1 MAHRTEK
8 RRLYPGKECEQRLE
22 EALEASRRAWNFGI
36 EWWREEGLKWQ
47 GAAKRL
53 RVVRHEDVRLQWL
66 CSDTLSKL
74 MMAQAGARKAVETK
88 RRQGQLGNGKGKLHF
103 VKYGEHDWVPFR
115 ARGRIRL
122 EKKEGTKTKLWLPN
136 IGLVPV
142 RMHRELPAGAVVK
155 AFVVKRLNRRWWV
168 NIQLEMPDQ
177 TKNRD
182 GLPDVGIDLGLTH
195 LLALSDGTIFDAPQW
210 YRVSQELREEKAQR
224 ATKGK
229 DLQRAPVSN
238 RMRKR
243 YALQARHEEHVAN
256 QRRHWWH
263 ETTTMLDRNF
273 DHVCVEDLSP
283 KFMIEGDKSRLAKS
297 ATDAAWATGVQ
308 MLEYKL
314 KDRLVKVDPAGT
326 SQECSACG
334 AVVPKDISVRVHYCD
349 KCGLTLDRDVNAARN
364 ILTRGQAQ
372 LTATQGG

>member
-1 MAHRTEK
+1 
-8 RRLYPGKECEQRLE
+8 
-22 EALEASRRAWNFGI
+22 
-36 EWWREEGLKWQ
+36 
-47 GAAKRL
+47 
-53 RVVRHEDVRLQWL
+53 
-66 CSDTLSKL
+66 
-74 MMAQAGARKAVETK
+74 
-88 RRQGQLGNGKGKLHF
+88 
-103 VKYGEHDWVPFR
+103 
-115 ARGRIRL
+115 
-122 EKKEGTKTKLWLPN
+122 
-136 IGLVPV
+136 
-142 RMHRELPAGAVVK
+142 
-155 AFVVKRLNRRWWV
+155 
-168 NIQLEMPDQ
+168 
-177 TKNRD
+177 
-182 GLPDVGIDLGLTH
+182 VGIDLGLTH